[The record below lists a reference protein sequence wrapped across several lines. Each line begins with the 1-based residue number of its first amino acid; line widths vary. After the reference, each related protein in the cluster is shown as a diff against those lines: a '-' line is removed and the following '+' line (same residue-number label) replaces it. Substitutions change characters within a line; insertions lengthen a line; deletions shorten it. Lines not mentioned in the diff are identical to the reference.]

1 MTFKPKIWYPIATIL
16 SALNVALIY
25 FAAQPGEAIHATV
38 HGALAV
44 AFALWAQRLRL
55 RQLRGQEN
63 VPTRLEEVDAEVGQ
77 MRQELSEAQERLDFA
92 ERMLAQ
98 RPETRV
104 DR

>member
-16 SALNVALIY
+16 SALNVASIY
-25 FAAQPGEAIHATV
+25 FAAQPGEAWHATA

-44 AFALWAQRLRL
+44 AFGLWAQSLRL
-55 RQLRGQEN
+55 RQRRGQEN

>member
-1 MTFKPKIWYPIATIL
+1 MTFKPKIWFPIATIL
-16 SALNVALIY
+16 SAINVAAIY
-25 FAAQPGEAIHATV
+25 FAALPGEAIHATV
-38 HGALAV
+38 HGGLAV
-44 AFALWAQRLRL
+44 AFALWARGLRFQQRRV
-55 RQLRGQEN
+55 QEDG
-63 VPTRLEEVDAEVGQ
+63 PTRLEEVDAEVGQ